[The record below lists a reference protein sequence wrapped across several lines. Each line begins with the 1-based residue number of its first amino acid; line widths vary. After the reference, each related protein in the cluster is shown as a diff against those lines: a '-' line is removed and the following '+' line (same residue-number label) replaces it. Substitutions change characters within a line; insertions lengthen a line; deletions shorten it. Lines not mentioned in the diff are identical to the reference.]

1 MIHDKTS
8 RRPRHN
14 KCLQIDENKFND
26 GDLEQA
32 IFSIIDSN
40 KKMKLYSDN
49 SKLYSKR
56 DSSILIK
63 EKLKEIMLNA
73 R

>member
-26 GDLEQA
+26 VSHLELDA
-32 IFSIIDSN
+32 I
-40 KKMKLYSDN
+40 
-49 SKLYSKR
+49 
-56 DSSILIK
+56 
-63 EKLKEIMLNA
+63 
-73 R
+73 